1 MFFKVDLLS
10 PCILF
15 RLVWLIVRMA
25 EEEEYKAEALS
36 LKEQGDE
43 AFRKG
48 DVQLAIRFFSQSIDI
63 DPDNHITY
71 SNRSAAYM
79 KSDSKSKALHD
90 AEKVV
95 QLAPSWA
102 KGYNR
107 LGVAQQ
113 SLKRY
118 DAAIDSFKKGLELD
132 PNNKPLWDALKAC
145 QEAYEADKRERFRA
159 AAIEREEEEKRQRLR
174 DEVRSQ
180 MMKDKVEAESQQEE
194 DILEGFF
201 SEVGVPKGDEPQ
213 LEQKKNDTADNEDD
227 ALASFLLE
235 VNQPKSAP
243 TRTAVESSSKE
254 ETDQHSEEKDDKQL
268 TEKYVQQDLGNGRSQ
283 VERLMAPHYKWRNLN
298 PYFVLQLDIDATV
311 EDIKFRYKK
320 LSLKIHPDR
329 LRDVENAREA
339 FEQVKEAYNRLLD
352 EDQRRTL
359 TMHIENVTSDL
370 KKDRKKL
377 LAKGLKEADL
387 KPYDEERQI
396 RLMKHFADLEQM
408 KILSEKNRRA
418 YSAREKQQEEEEEVK
433 AQKVQTFE
441 NDWSEVDR
449 REKRVGN
456 WRNFQH
462 QEPAAKR
469 VKAVNYKEEEREE
482 AKHGVVKMEEWR
494 KNWK

>member
-1 MFFKVDLLS
+1 
-10 PCILF
+10 
-15 RLVWLIVRMA
+15 MA

-36 LKEQGDE
+36 LKEQGDD

-79 KSDSKSKALHD
+79 KADSKSKALHD

-95 QLAPSWA
+95 QLAPTWA

-145 QEAYEADKRERFRA
+145 QDAYDADKKERFRA

-174 DEVRSQ
+174 DEIRSQ
-180 MMKDKVEAESQQEE
+180 MMKDKAEAESQQKEE

-201 SEVGVPKGDEPQ
+201 SEVGVPKEGETQSEPM
-213 LEQKKNDTADNEDD
+213 NTAAAADNDDD

-235 VNQPKSAP
+235 VNQPKPVASRAVDDSA
-243 TRTAVESSSKE
+243 AKDESG
-254 ETDQHSEEKDDKQL
+254 QNPEEKDDKQL
-268 TEKYVQQDLGNGRSQ
+268 TEKYVKQDLGNGRSQ
-283 VERLMAPHYKWRNLN
+283 VKRLMAPHYKWRNLN
-298 PYFVLQLDIDATV
+298 PYYVLQLDVDATV

-329 LRDVENAREA
+329 LRDVDNAREA

-359 TMHIENVTSDL
+359 MMHIENVTSDL

-377 LAKGLKEADL
+377 LAKGLKESEL

-418 YSAREKQQEEEEEVK
+418 YSAREKQQEEEEEAK
-433 AQKVQTFE
+433 AQKAQTFE

-456 WRNFQH
+456 WRDFQH
-462 QEPAAKR
+462 HEPAAKR
-469 VKAVNYKEEEREE
+469 VKAMNYKEEEREE
-482 AKHGVVKMEEWR
+482 TKHGVVKMEEWR